1 MAFEDSFLD
10 ELDATPTSS
19 KESMQILQ
27 DFRDDWEKQNNNYQG
42 WLSVGASPEDAAA
55 RTIVP
60 VREKWNSF
68 APVMKSMINPS
79 RSNPFSIFSTG
90 GGELTRANKFTGEA
104 DVIKEGRPAI
114 TRPDAFETVVEE
126 TEAVKGKPSYSGFMG
141 TGLGARPAVPG
152 TPKKTVTRKNP
163 INRPVESF
171 DDELDSGP
179 QTPAVAQQPSRPS
192 FGFMGT
198 PEGFNDGA
206 PFGDNDFEMP
216 GPSRNVAVSAP
227 EPSRRKKGQIY
238 QTPKG
243 PLRWSGTGWL
253 KP

>member
-27 DFRDDWEKQNNNYQG
+27 DFRDDWEKENNNYQG
-42 WLSVGASPEDAAA
+42 WLSVGASPDDAAA

-90 GGELTRANKFTGEA
+90 SGELTRANKFTGSA
-104 DVIKEGRPAI
+104 DVIKPGRDESIKRKADLVVSEIKAGDTAFRNGSMRATQRATWPQDRKALLAGLEQSP
-114 TRPDAFETVVEE
+114 TSPQEPFEDAFEPRQQ
-126 TEAVKGKPSYSGFMG
+126 A
-141 TGLGARPAVPG
+141 
-152 TPKKTVTRKNP
+152 P
-163 INRPVESF
+163 IAP
-171 DDELDSGP
+171 P
-179 QTPAVAQQPSRPS
+179 QPSRPS
-192 FGFMGT
+192 FGFMGA
-198 PEGFNDGA
+198 PQGFDEGV
-206 PFGDNDFEMP
+206 PFGDNSFEMP
-216 GPSRNVAVSAP
+216 DPAQAVPQTAP
-227 EPSRRKKGQIY
+227 DVSRRRKGQIY